1 MQMSKRNLLLEI
13 GLEELPARFVTSSM
27 NQLADKVQ
35 KWFTEKAIEFG
46 DVQAFSTPRRLS
58 LLVTDVAEAQKDIE
72 EEVKGPAKKIA
83 MDAEGNWSK
92 AAIGFTKGQG
102 LTTDDIYFKEIK
114 GVEYVHL
121 NKFIK
126 GQPTKELL
134 VELQNLITSMT
145 FGKNMRWANQ
155 ELRFVRPIKWLIA
168 LFGQEI
174 VPFTIADVDTNRTT
188 KGHRFLGETIT
199 IEDPAEYEARLTEQF
214 VIANPDTRR
223 NMILAQIKEL
233 EAKNNWVIPVDAEL
247 LEEVNNLVEYPT
259 VLFGR
264 FEEEFLELPSDVL
277 ITSMKEHQRY
287 FPVKDQAGNLLSFF
301 VTVRNGDDRH
311 LETVSKGNEKVLR
324 ARLSDAAFFY
334 KEDQKK
340 DIADA
345 LKKLETIVYH
355 EEIGTLA
362 EKTERVTAITGALV
376 DALEVSVDKEL
387 ALRAARIAK
396 FDLVSHMVYEFPELQ
411 GYMGERYALLKGE
424 AKEVAAAIHEHY
436 MPKSADDSV
445 PPSTIGAILSVAEK
459 MDTIASFFAIG
470 IIPTGSQDP
479 YALRRQAG
487 GIVQIL
493 AEKNWNISLE
503 AIVALALHEVEAKN
517 IVKRE
522 LADVQEDMLTFFKA
536 RIKHMLQE
544 QHIRYDLID
553 AVLLGEIGYISSL
566 VERAGVL
573 EAKKNEAG
581 FKEELEALSRVM
593 NIAGKCEHQVSVDAA
608 KFENTQETALYE
620 NYQRV
625 SVAYQQ
631 ADNETER
638 YELLASLQTDIE
650 QYFEH
655 TMVMAD
661 DASIRNNRLSLMKEI
676 SDLVATYAAMNKI
689 IVS

>member
-1 MQMSKRNLLLEI
+1 MSKRNLLLEI

-58 LLVTDVAEAQKDIE
+58 LLVTNVAEAQKDIE

-445 PPSTIGAILSVAEK
+445 PPSPIGAILSVAEK

-479 YALRRQAG
+479 YALRRQAS